1 MKPKDEISQYEPW
14 KQEKQG
20 KKKSERGGGIPPQ
33 TGQKS
38 RIRSRPRSGDQEYL
52 DLYIMAREK
61 DRMEKYGK
69 TLGRRQRDVAS
80 SWKEIISLMD
90 QLRKKLPENNEEWI
104 KEIVSEKK
112 EAEIGKRKNPGNMK
126 KMDWEY

>member
-14 KQEKQG
+14 EKEKQG
-20 KKKSERGGGIPPQ
+20 KKKSERGGSIPPQ
-33 TGQKS
+33 TNQKS

-69 TLGRRQRDVAS
+69 TLGRRQKDVAS
-80 SWKEIISLMD
+80 SWKEIISLIY